1 MSRVQSTNW
10 MAALALACVSAVL
23 PNPVAADNT
32 QADIR
37 RLQDQIDS
45 LKAEMAGEPA
55 RSLSLPRLA
64 IYGKVSVDA
73 IYDDRNAGL
82 DELLIPSTLPMGDN
96 DQQNFVLHG
105 KNSQLGLRVG
115 DKSGPHVV
123 FAADLFGSIDSY
135 ELRIRDFYYK
145 RGGFQAGY
153 GYTKMLDGAAWPLTL
168 DAQGPNSAI
177 FARQAGISW
186 QGDHVFISLEDP
198 NSEVYDPQNL
208 SSAAGRRPDL
218 ILGWHQ
224 ALPLGHARLGLVNRE
239 IGVEFAN
246 GDQEFVNAGGA
257 VLSGTISVLDGV
269 RLLGS
274 ISYGE
279 GFAHYYND
287 LSGFGDGGMDGYVFA
302 DGLEALEATGGYLG
316 AEWQVANDWTLAS
329 VAGQIDIEADD
340 RLPDDAMR
348 RTRYGTVSLVYQHT
362 PKLSYGAEVSYG
374 MRDNQAGQR
383 NEVPRVQL
391 NLTYRFLHEN
401 RN

>member
-1 MSRVQSTNW
+1 MSRVQSTIW
-10 MAALALACVSAVL
+10 MAALAVACVAT
-23 PNPVAADNT
+23 PAQADNT
-32 QADIR
+32 QAEIR

-45 LKAEMAGEPA
+45 LKAEIAGEPA

-64 IYGKVSVDA
+64 VFGKVSLDA

-82 DELLIPSTLPMGDN
+82 DELLIPSTLPMGN
-96 DQQNFVLHG
+96 NEQQNFVLHG
-105 KNSQLGLRVG
+105 KNSQLGVRVG

-135 ELRIRDFYYK
+135 ELRVRDFYYK

-153 GYTKMLDGAAWPLTL
+153 GYTKLLDGAAWPLTL

-177 FARQAGISW
+177 FARQAGLSW
-186 QGDHVFISLEDP
+186 QGDNLFVAVEDP

-218 ILGWHQ
+218 VVGWQ
-224 ALPLGHARLGLVNRE
+224 QGHPFGHGRLGMVSRE

-246 GDQEFVNAGGA
+246 GDQEFAQAGGA
-257 VLSGTISVLDGV
+257 VLSGTLNAAESL
-269 RLLGS
+269 RLLAS
-274 ISYGE
+274 ISAGK

-302 DGLEALEATGGYLG
+302 GGLEALETTGGYLG
-316 AEWQVANDWTLAS
+316 AEWQVGQDWTLAS
-329 VAGQIDIEADD
+329 VAGQIDIESDN

-348 RTRYGTVSLVYQHT
+348 RTRYGTVSLVYQHS
-362 PKLSYGAEVSYG
+362 PRLSYGAEASYG

-383 NEVPRVQL
+383 EEVPRVQL
-391 NLTYRFLHEN
+391 NFTYRFLHEN

>member
-1 MSRVQSTNW
+1 MSRVQSTFW
-10 MAALALACVSAVL
+10 MAALAVASVSTTAL
-23 PNPVAADNT
+23 ADNT
-32 QADIR
+32 QAEIR

-45 LKAEMAGEPA
+45 LKAEIAGEPA

-64 IYGKVSVDA
+64 VFGKVSVDA

-82 DELLIPSTLPMGDN
+82 DELLIPSTIPMGDN

-105 KNSQLGLRVG
+105 KNSQLGVRVG

-123 FAADLFGSIDSY
+123 FAADLFGSIESY
-135 ELRIRDFYYK
+135 ELRVRDFYYK

-153 GYTKMLDGAAWPLTL
+153 GYTKLLDGAAWPLTL

-177 FARQAGISW
+177 FARQTGVSW
-186 QGDHVFISLEDP
+186 QGEHIFVSVEDP

-208 SSAAGRRPDL
+208 SSAAGRRPDV
-218 ILGWHQ
+218 IVGWQ
-224 ALPLGHARLGLVNRE
+224 QDMSAGHTRLGLVSRE

-246 GDQEFVNAGGA
+246 GDQEFAQAGGA
-257 VLSGTISVLDGV
+257 VLSGSLSATENV
-269 RLLGS
+269 RLLTSASAGK
-274 ISYGE
+274 

-287 LSGFGDGGMDGYVFA
+287 LSGFGDGGMDGYVW
-302 DGLEALEATGGYLG
+302 
-316 AEWQVANDWTLAS
+316 AEWQMANDWTLAS
-329 VAGQIDIEADD
+329 VVGQIDIEADD

-362 PKLSYGAEVSYG
+362 PRLSYGAEASYG

-383 NEVPRVQL
+383 AEVPRVQL
-391 NLTYRFLHEN
+391 NFTYRFLHEN

>member
-1 MSRVQSTNW
+1 MSRVQSTFW
-10 MAALALACVSAVL
+10 MTAWLVALATS
-23 PNPVAADNT
+23 VAADNT
-32 QADIR
+32 QAEIR
-37 RLQDQIDS
+37 RLQEQIDS
-45 LKAEMAGEPA
+45 LKADIASEPA

-64 IYGKVSVDA
+64 VFGKVSVDA
-73 IYDDRNAGL
+73 IYDDRDAGL
-82 DELLIPSTLPMGDN
+82 DELLIPSTIPMGDT

-105 KNSQLGLRVG
+105 KNSQLGVRVG
-115 DKSGPHVV
+115 DKTGPHIV

-135 ELRIRDFYYK
+135 ELRVRDFYYK

-153 GYTKMLDGAAWPLTL
+153 GYTRLLDGAAWPLTL
-168 DAQGPNSAI
+168 DPQGPNSAI
-177 FARQAGISW
+177 FARQTSVSW
-186 QGDHVFISLEDP
+186 QGEHVFVSVEDP

-208 SSAAGRRPDL
+208 SSAAARRPDL

-224 ALPLGHARLGLVNRE
+224 TLPLGHARLGLVNRE

-246 GDQEFVNAGGA
+246 GDQQFANAGGA
-257 VLSGTISVLDGV
+257 VLSGTLQASDAF

-279 GFAHYYND
+279 GLAHYYND

-302 DGLEALEATGGYLG
+302 DDGLQALLASGGYLG
-316 AEWQVANDWTLAS
+316 AEWQVARDWSVAS
-329 VAGQIDIEADD
+329 VAGQIDIESDD
-340 RLPDDAMR
+340 RLPSDAMR
-348 RTRYGTVSLVYQHT
+348 RTRYGTLSLVYQHT

-374 MRDNQAGQR
+374 LRDNQAGQR
-383 NEVPRVQL
+383 NEAPRVQL